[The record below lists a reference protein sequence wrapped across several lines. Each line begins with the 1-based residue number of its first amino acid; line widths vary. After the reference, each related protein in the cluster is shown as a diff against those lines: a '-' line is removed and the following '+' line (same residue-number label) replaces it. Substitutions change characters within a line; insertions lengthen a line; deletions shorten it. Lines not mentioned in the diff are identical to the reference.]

1 MDLFDLLGSP
11 EESGKMREKQDK
23 VEAAMDAFRR
33 KMGNTAV
40 TLGVQR
46 NEEIGIRREWKEE
59 RRSEVRKLRE
69 KK

>member
-46 NEEIGIRREWKEE
+46 NEEIGIRREWKSH
-59 RRSEVRKLRE
+59 RDDGRD
-69 KK
+69 

>member
-59 RRSEVRKLRE
+59 RRSEFRKLRE

>member
-46 NEEIGIRREWKEE
+46 NEEIGIWREWKEE